1 MVALQR
7 MQICFYYDNK
17 GFWRIDSW
25 LVEKQGKK
33 MNIGLPSSKLRLSVL
48 SLFFVLSSGC
58 GESDSS
64 NSDNTTAAEGLNF
77 TNFLPESIVG
87 DVAQVDCTLTNGT
100 VTTCYQFTTTGNP
113 SDHDVG
119 PFCPET
125 IYDGEEAGGKW
136 LENGSLVDI
145 TGEYITTLPE
155 VYNDP
160 LWVLYDDVSGDVSRV
175 TGENCVAAAQLNPP
189 EEFWFT
195 CIDCSIEDFGG
206 VVEQNFTI
214 PVVPVQRETIAELG
228 NDFPG
233 VALNGVL
240 LSFPADID
248 GIVATYNIAA
258 IDDCG
263 GHVNN
268 AESYHYH
275 GAAGCPYE
283 VAQSDG
289 HGPLIGYVMDGYG
302 LHSMVDE
309 DDTEPSDLDEC
320 RGHTDDER
328 GYHYHA
334 TSPSENSFIGCY
346 HGEVVEVENAGRP
359 PGGGPPVP

>member
-1 MVALQR
+1 
-7 MQICFYYDNK
+7 
-17 GFWRIDSW
+17 
-25 LVEKQGKK
+25 

-160 LWVLYDDVSGDVSRV
+160 LWVLYDDATGDVSRV

-359 PGGGPPVP
+359 PGGGPPAP